1 MTGKE
6 RLNCILHKQ
15 PADRIP
21 WCTLV
26 DNTTRSVM
34 SPEIR
39 DMPVLDFYRYIGCDI
54 ACFGNY
60 GLPGELSVKPPCR
73 LVQPDVTNERATNP
87 DGTTVNTTRTSWGT
101 LTATFIKGHPIKHP
115 VETIEDL
122 RVLKKTWLHSCYEEA
137 GTEAEESYARLITAL
152 GDDGVYVYTFKPSPL
167 QMLLEYDMGLVNA
180 YALLADYPE
189 EFSELLAIMHSR
201 RIQEYEICARRM
213 PCEAFM
219 PVENT
224 STTMIS
230 PDIYEKFSLP
240 QIKDL
245 VDIMHRH
252 NKKVILHMCG
262 LIRDLLPLIKQ
273 TGADGIN
280 SLCQSPI
287 GNTPFETALD
297 VLGDDII
304 IWGGSLDDTLFHSP
318 HSFSKANLEQYLA
331 RIMTP
336 RIRKANFLLGVGGD
350 GRETPVEHYLI
361 VKEWMEKFGT
371 KCFTI

>member
-6 RLNCILHKQ
+6 RLARILNKQ
-15 PADRIP
+15 PADRVA
-21 WCTLV
+21 WTTLV
-26 DNTTRSVM
+26 DGKTRSIM
-34 SPEIR
+34 PPEIR

-60 GLPGELSVKPPCR
+60 GLPDELQVIPPCR
-73 LVQPDVTNERATNP
+73 FIQPDVSLESETRQ
-87 DGTTVNTTRTSWGT
+87 DGATVNITRSPWGT
-101 LTATFIKGHPIKHP
+101 LTAAFMGAHPIKHP

-122 RVLKKTWLHSCYEEA
+122 RVLKTIWLHSRYEET
-137 GTEAEESYARLITAL
+137 GSEAEDSYARLIAAL
-152 GDDGVYVYTFKPSPL
+152 DNDGIFVYGLGPSPM
-167 QMLLEYDMGLVNA
+167 QALLEYDMGLVNA

-201 RIQEYEICARRM
+201 RAQEYEICARRM
-213 PCEAFM
+213 ACEAFM

-230 PDIYEKFSLP
+230 PALYEQYSLP
-240 QIKDL
+240 QIRDL

-280 SLCQSPI
+280 ALCQSPI
-287 GNTPFETALD
+287 GNTPFETAMD

-304 IWGGSLDDTLFHSP
+304 IWGGMVDDTLFHSP
-318 HSFSKANLEQYLA
+318 SFSRTRLEQYLSK
-331 RIMTP
+331 IMTP
-336 RIRKANFLLGVGGD
+336 RIRSANFLLWVPAD
-350 GRETPVEHYLI
+350 GLETPVERFLI
-361 VKEWMEKFGT
+361 VKEWMEKFGK
-371 KCFTI
+371 KC

>member
-6 RLNCILHKQ
+6 RLASIFHKQ
-15 PADRIP
+15 PIDRVA
-21 WCTLV
+21 WTTLA
-26 DNTTRSVM
+26 DNTTRSIM

-60 GLPGELSVKPPCR
+60 GLPRELQVIPPCR
-73 LVQPDVTNERATNP
+73 LVWPDDVILESNTRQ
-87 DGTTVNTTRTSWGT
+87 DGTAVNLTRSPWGN
-101 LTATFIKGHPIKHP
+101 LTATYIKGHPIKHP

-122 RVLKKTWLHSCYEEA
+122 CVLKKIWLHSQYEEI
-137 GTEAEESYARLITAL
+137 GPESEDSYVKLMAAL
-152 GDDGVYVYTFKPSPL
+152 GNDGVFVYTLEPSPI
-167 QMLLEYDMGLVNA
+167 QALLEYDMGLVKA

-230 PDIYEKFSLP
+230 PGIYEQYSLP
-240 QIKDL
+240 HIRDL

-280 SLCQSPI
+280 ALCQQPI
-287 GNTPFETALD
+287 GNTPFETAID

-304 IWGGSLDDTLFHSP
+304 IWGGMVDDTLFHSP
-318 HSFSKANLEQYLA
+318 SFSRTRLEQYLSK
-331 RIMTP
+331 IMTP
-336 RIRKANFLLGVGGD
+336 RIRNANFLLWVPAD
-350 GRETPVEHYLI
+350 GLETPVERFLI

-371 KCFTI
+371 KY

>member
-6 RLNCILHKQ
+6 RLSCIIHKQ

-21 WCTLV
+21 WYTLA
-26 DNTTRSVM
+26 DNITRSVM
-34 SPEIR
+34 SSEIR
-39 DMPVLDFYRYIGCDI
+39 DMPILDFYRYIGSDI

-60 GLPGELSVKPPCR
+60 GLPDELRVKPPCR
-73 LVQPDVTNERATNP
+73 IVQPDVTLESEPRP
-87 DGTTVNTTRTSWGT
+87 DGTTVNTTRSPWGS

-122 RVLKKTWLHSCYEEA
+122 RVSKKIWLHSCYEEV
-137 GTEAEESYARLITAL
+137 GPESEDSYTRLIAAL
-152 GDDGVYVYTFKPSPL
+152 GDDGVYVYAFGPSPL
-167 QMLLEYDMGLVNA
+167 QTLLEYDMGLVNA

-201 RIQEYEICARRM
+201 RVQEYEICARRM

-230 PDIYEKFSLP
+230 PDIYEKYSLP
-240 QIKDL
+240 QIRDL

-280 SLCQSPI
+280 ALCEQPI
-287 GNTPFETALD
+287 GNTPFETAMD
-297 VLGDDII
+297 VLGNDII
-304 IWGGSLDDTLFHSP
+304 IWGGVVDDTLFHSP
-318 HSFSKANLEQYLA
+318 SFSRTRLEQYLSK
-331 RIMTP
+331 IMTP
-336 RIRKANFLLGVGGD
+336 RIRNANFLLSVPAD
-350 GRETPVEHYLI
+350 GLETPVERFLI

-371 KCFTI
+371 K

>member
-6 RLNCILHKQ
+6 RLTCVLHKQ

-21 WCTLV
+21 WSTLV
-26 DNTTRSVM
+26 DNITRSVM
-34 SPEIR
+34 PPEIR
-39 DMPVLDFYRYIGCDI
+39 DLPILDFYRYIGSDI

-60 GLPGELSVKPPCR
+60 GLPDELRVKPPCR
-73 LVQPDVTNERATNP
+73 IVQPEVTVESEPRP
-87 DGTTVNTTRTSWGT
+87 DRTTVNTTRSPWGT

-122 RVLKKTWLHSCYEEA
+122 RVLKKIWLHSCYEET
-137 GTEAEESYARLITAL
+137 GPEAEESYARLIAAL
-152 GDDGVYVYTFKPSPL
+152 GDDGVYVHAFNPSPL
-167 QMLLEYDMGLVNA
+167 QTLLEYDMGLVNA

-201 RIQEYEICARRM
+201 RVQEYEICARRM

-230 PDIYEKFSLP
+230 PDIYEKYSLP
-240 QIKDL
+240 HIRDL

-280 SLCQSPI
+280 ALCEPPI

-297 VLGDDII
+297 ELGDDII
-304 IWGGSLDDTLFHSP
+304 IWGGVVDATLFNSP
-318 HSFSKANLEQYLA
+318 SFSRTRLEQYLSK
-331 RIMTP
+331 IMTS
-336 RIRKANFLLGVGGD
+336 RIRNANFYLAVPSD
-350 GRETPVEHYLI
+350 GLETPVERFLI

-371 KCFTI
+371 K